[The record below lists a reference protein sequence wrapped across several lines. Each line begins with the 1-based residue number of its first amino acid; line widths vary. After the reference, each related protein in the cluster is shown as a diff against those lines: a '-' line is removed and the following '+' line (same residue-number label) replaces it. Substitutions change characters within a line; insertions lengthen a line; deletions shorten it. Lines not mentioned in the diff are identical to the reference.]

1 MLLNLYR
8 HRGYILRTALAD
20 VRNRYA
26 GSAMGFVWNILQPLA
41 QIAIFSLVFTKIM
54 ATRLADD
61 PAHPGATPPY
71 LLYLCSFLL
80 PWNAFSDSIGRGTG
94 AFIDNAVYLRKL
106 PIPEQVFSAQ
116 TGVAASLNLC
126 ISFSLLLIVSLLIG
140 HAPTW
145 DWLLLPIPLAL
156 LLGLGCGI
164 GMLLGSVN
172 VFIRDIGQLVP
183 IFLSLGFWSIPICY
197 TTDVLPA
204 WMQVALP
211 FSPLYPFLTTIRGLF
226 LYSELPPFWVWPAM
240 LAWTSA
246 AALIGGL
253 TLRKLRP
260 ELRDVL

>member
-54 ATRLADD
+54 PTKLA
-61 PAHPGATPPY
+61 GADAPPY

-80 PWNAFSDSIGRGTG
+80 PWNAFSDSIVRGTG
-94 AFIDNAVYLRKL
+94 TFLDNAVYLRKL

-116 TGVAASLNLC
+116 TGVAASLSLC
-126 ISFSLLLIVSLLIG
+126 ISFSLLLIVALLIG
-140 HAPTW
+140 HVPGW
-145 DWLLLPIPLAL
+145 PWLLLPIPLAL
-156 LLGLGCGI
+156 LIGLGCGL
-164 GMLLGSVN
+164 GMLLGSIN
-172 VFIRDIGQLVP
+172 VFIRDVGQLVP
-183 IFLSLGFWSIPICY
+183 IFLSLAFWSVPICY
-197 TTDVLPA
+197 PPTGILPK
-204 WMQVALP
+204 WMEAALP
-211 FSPLYPFLTTIRGLF
+211 FSPLYPYLITVRSLF
-226 LYSELPPFWVWPAM
+226 LYSELPPTWAWPAM
-240 LAWTSA
+240 LGWTTA
-246 AALIGGL
+246 AALVGGL